1 MSIAA
6 IQTRL
11 WSRKE
16 FERLV
21 SAGLFQPEERLELV
35 GGEILKMSPQ
45 GSGHATAVTL
55 IENTLR
61 AVFGTNNTIRVQMPL
76 ALDPDSEPEPD
87 IAVVL
92 GSPRDY
98 RDAHPTSAELIVEVA
113 DSTLAYDRERKA
125 KLYAQ
130 AGIQEYWILNLL
142 DRQLEIYRQ
151 PKSVSASTPS
161 YNNHEVKTSSETI
174 IPCRG
179 PQKSIVIADLL
190 P

>member
-1 MSIAA
+1 
-6 IQTRL
+6 
-11 WSRKE
+11 
-16 FERLV
+16 
-21 SAGLFQPEERLELV
+21 
-35 GGEILKMSPQ
+35 
-45 GSGHATAVTL
+45 
-55 IENTLR
+55 
-61 AVFGTNNTIRVQMPL
+61 MPL
-76 ALDPDSEPEPD
+76 ALDPDSEPKPD

-130 AGIQEYWILNLL
+130 AGIQECWILNLL

-151 PKSVSASTPS
+151 PKSVPASTPS